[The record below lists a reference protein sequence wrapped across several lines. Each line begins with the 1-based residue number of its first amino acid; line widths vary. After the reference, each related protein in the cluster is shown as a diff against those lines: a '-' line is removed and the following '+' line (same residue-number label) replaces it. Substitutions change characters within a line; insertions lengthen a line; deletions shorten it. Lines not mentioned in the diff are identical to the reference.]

1 MSDPQL
7 KTTPASSC
15 RLLHISSLLFPSHII
30 APFNMAKMY
39 AIKTSPGK
47 GRGIFATKAIASGTM
62 IMKDRVAMKV
72 HKMGPSIREADVMKR
87 FDLLSKANQERFLEL
102 HEGNRQYESK
112 IFRIWKGMYFELVA
126 SISIPI

>member
-1 MSDPQL
+1 
-7 KTTPASSC
+7 
-15 RLLHISSLLFPSHII
+15 
-30 APFNMAKMY
+30 MY